1 MWNVRIQND
10 YCELIALKKI
20 NTNLTWITKKRTYN
34 LNNYS
39 ITYNND
45 KFYPQQMFI
54 PQKQIKCKIIFD
66 LYNKCIY
73 IT

>member
-1 MWNVRIQND
+1 MWNVRIQKD

-20 NTNLTWITKKRTYN
+20 NINLTWITKKRTYN
-34 LNNYS
+34 LNNYN

-45 KFYPQQMFI
+45 KFYAQQMFI
-54 PQKQIKCKIIFD
+54 PQKQIKCEIIFD